1 MTHTTQDSMSAWA
14 LTQEIS
20 ISTHVRLYQADKSGK
35 VVNQTRDRVMPT
47 KQPGRPWAIYLADGM
62 SYHYL
67 CFDLDQHHAE
77 SVKQVNAD
85 QQLITRLLAQAGIAY
100 LVCQS
105 GPAGGRHIW
114 TASLDALD
122 ATLVASIAAN
132 LSLICPTLDI
142 TPLVNPKTGC
152 ARPPL
157 SPHRAGGVST
167 PIEGTLD
174 TLTMPTTGGEA
185 YVRLE
190 NLTSKAAAEH
200 AKQNSK
206 PAHKTDHTGQK
217 QTNTRVGSDGD
228 TLYLVGRRRP
238 LSSRTQQLLE
248 TPIGSGQDRSS
259 IQYSIL
265 LAAALACWH
274 YEDIEAVITKPG
286 MAHSLSAATG
296 TIYTAQE
303 ARRILKADWNR
314 AVKAA
319 ATLPTHAGNSQTW
332 LTRTHATVQA
342 IQAQQAMSKGF
353 DWSHGIAP
361 SARRILMALHLYM
374 LQACQ
379 TRVQADI
386 RRLALDTGVSRETA
400 RKALTWL
407 TQHNLIHQTGTP
419 SGTQAAEWSL
429 KNSSTATKT
438 RSFDQALPQVN
449 TPPQESIHR
458 RIKLIEH
465 TKNWLATASHDAH
478 TGTPAH
484 LNAGNLLAN
493 ATSNLTHAQR
503 EQLHAQLDQQAHR
516 QGTLGIGQK
525 RKETYTAERLAWAWW
540 QAEHTWMTQPASLT
554 TRATRATRLL
564 PHILK
569 GVFPPHPRTG
579 NPARAD
585 WHQALQQAHQWAKQA

>member
-1 MTHTTQDSMSAWA
+1 MTPATQNSMSAWA

-20 ISTHVRLYQADKSGK
+20 ISTHVRLYQTDTSGK
-35 VVNQTRDRVMPT
+35 VVNQTRDRVMPK

-77 SVKQVNAD
+77 FAEQVNAD
-85 QQLITRLLAQAGIAY
+85 QQLITRLLAQAGIEY

-122 ATLVASIAAN
+122 ATLVASIAAK

-157 SPHRAGGVST
+157 SPHRDGGVST

-174 TLTMPTTGGEA
+174 TLTMPQTNQEA

-190 NLTSKAAAEH
+190 NLTNKAAAKH
-200 AKQNSK
+200 AKQNSN
-206 PAHKTDHTGQK
+206 PAHRTDHTGQK

-228 TLYLVGRRRP
+228 TVYLIGTRRA
-238 LSSRTQQLLE
+238 LSSRAQQLLE
-248 TPIGSGQDRSS
+248 TPISRGQDRSS

-274 YEDIEAVITKPG
+274 YEDIEALIAKPG

-303 ARRILKADWNR
+303 ARKILKADWNR

-319 ATLPTHAGNSQTW
+319 ATLPAHAGNSQAW
-332 LTRTHATVQA
+332 LARTHATVQA
-342 IQAQQAMSKGF
+342 IQAQRAMLTNR
-353 DWSHGIAP
+353 DWSQGIAP
-361 SARRILMALHLYM
+361 SARRTLMALHLYM
-374 LQACQ
+374 LQAC
-379 TRVQADI
+379 TTCVQADI
-386 RRLALDTGVSRETA
+386 RRLAIDTGVSRETA
-400 RKALTWL
+400 RKTLTWL
-407 TQHNLIHQTGTP
+407 AQQNLIHQTGAS
-419 SGTQAAEWSL
+419 SGTAAAQWSL
-429 KNSSTATKT
+429 KNTTTTTKT
-438 RSFDQALPQVN
+438 ASFDQTLSQVN
-449 TPPQESIHR
+449 TPPEQVAHTR
-458 RIKLIEH
+458 NQLIAH
-465 TKNWLATASHDAH
+465 TSSWLTTASHDAH
-478 TGTPAH
+478 TGSTARLH
-484 LNAGNLLAN
+484 AGNTLAD
-493 ATSNLTHAQR
+493 ATSGLTSQQR
-503 EQLHAQLDQQAHR
+503 EQLHHRLDTQAR
-516 QGTLGIGQK
+516 WQGTLGTGRQ

-540 QAEHTWMTQPASLT
+540 QTEHTWMTKPASLT
-554 TRATRATRLL
+554 SRNTRATRLL

-569 GVFPPHPRTG
+569 GTFPPHPRTG
-579 NPARAD
+579 NHARAD
-585 WHQALQQAHQWAKQA
+585 WHAALQQAHQWTTQA

>member
-1 MTHTTQDSMSAWA
+1 MTPATQNSMSAWT

-20 ISTHVRLYQADKSGK
+20 ISTHIRLYQTDKSGK
-35 VVNQTRDRVMPT
+35 VVNQTRDRVIP
-47 KQPGRPWAIYLADGM
+47 KNQPNRPWAIYLADGV

-67 CFDLDQHHAE
+67 CFDLDRHHVE
-77 SVKQVNAD
+77 SVSQVNAD
-85 QQLITRLLAQAGIAY
+85 QQTITRLLNKAGIAY

-122 ATLVASIAAN
+122 ATLVASIAAK

-174 TLTMPTTGGEA
+174 TLTMPQTSEEA
-185 YVRLE
+185 YVRFE
-190 NLTSKAAAEH
+190 NLTNKAAAEH

-206 PAHKTDHTGQK
+206 PARKTDHTGQK

-238 LSSRTQQLLE
+238 LSSRAQQLLE

-274 YEDIEAVITKPG
+274 YEDIAALITKPG
-286 MAHSLSAATG
+286 MAHSLTSNTG
-296 TIYTAQE
+296 RIRESKE

-314 AVKAA
+314 AVKTT
-319 ATLPTHAGNSQTW
+319 ATLPTHAGNSQAW
-332 LTRTHATVQA
+332 LARTEATMQA
-342 IQAQQAMSKGF
+342 VQAQQAMSKGF

-374 LQACQ
+374 LQACK
-379 TRVQADI
+379 TSVQADI

-407 TQHNLIHQTGTP
+407 TQLGLIRQTDAAY
-419 SGTQAAEWSL
+419 STQAAEWSL
-429 KNSSTATKT
+429 KNTTTTTKT
-438 RSFDQALPQVN
+438 ASFDQALPQVN
-449 TPPQESIHR
+449 TPPEETLTARTQ
-458 RIKLIEH
+458 LIEQ
-465 TKNWLATASHDAH
+465 TSSWLTTASHDAH
-478 TGTPAH
+478 TSTPARLH
-484 LNAGNLLAN
+484 AGNTLAD
-493 ATSNLTHAQR
+493 ATSSLTSQQR
-503 EQLHAQLDQQAHR
+503 EQLHHRLDTQAR
-516 QGTLGIGQK
+516 WQGTLGTGRQ

-540 QAEHTWMTQPASLT
+540 QTEHTWMTKPASLT
-554 TRATRATRLL
+554 TRTTRATRLL

-579 NPARAD
+579 NHARAD
-585 WHQALQQAHQWAKQA
+585 WHAALQQAHQWATQA